1 MANIFEANGVKKGD
15 FVTIYMPLVPESIYA
30 MLACARIGAI
40 RSVVFGGFSAESLK
54 QRIDNAKSDFVITVD
69 EAVKSGKRIAMK
81 AAVDKVVT
89 EIDFIEV
96 LVMHNTGTD
105 NISWNDSKDICY
117 KN

>member
-1 MANIFEANGVKKGD
+1 M
-15 FVTIYMPLVPESIYA
+15 T
-30 MLACARIGAI
+30 
-40 RSVVFGGFSAESLK
+40 
-54 QRIDNAKSDFVITVD
+54 NAKSYFVITVD

-81 AAVDKVVT
+81 AAIDKVVT

-96 LVMHNTGTD
+96 LVVHNTGTD